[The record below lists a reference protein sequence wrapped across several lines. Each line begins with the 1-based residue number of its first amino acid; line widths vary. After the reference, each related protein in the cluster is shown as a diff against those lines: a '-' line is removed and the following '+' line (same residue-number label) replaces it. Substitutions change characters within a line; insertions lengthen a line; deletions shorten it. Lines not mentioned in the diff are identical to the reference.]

1 MKKFFIILFSFSLLN
16 AAGPSFEH
24 IYDYSLKKDEKARVK
39 ITELGFDTT
48 PETFDF
54 YWTLWD
60 TNKII
65 IHTKYRNFVRQ
76 FVLSLRRNLNWATQ
90 TLIPDFTNPHIDR
103 ARLIL
108 EFRAFE
114 RKEAKFRIYIEDK
127 ESRLEVKFI
136 DNNQSPLLPPPKSNQ
151 VVPMID
157 FAVPQNPGA
166 DQNRTIN

>member
-1 MKKFFIILFSFSLLN
+1 MSLNLALN

-24 IYDYSLKKDEKARVK
+24 VYDFSLKKDEKAR
-39 ITELGFDTT
+39 IELTELGFDEQ
-48 PETFDF
+48 PENFDF

-65 IHTKYRNFVRQ
+65 IHSKYRNFVRQ
-76 FVLSLRRNLNWATQ
+76 YVLSLRRNLNWATQ

-103 ARLIL
+103 ARLII
-108 EFRAFE
+108 EFQAFAN
-114 RKEAKFRIYIEDK
+114 KEAKFRVYIEDK

-136 DNNQSPLLPPPKSNQ
+136 DPKQSPLPPPPKSNQ

-157 FAVPQNPGA
+157 FSVPQNPGA
-166 DQNRTIN
+166 DQNRTVN